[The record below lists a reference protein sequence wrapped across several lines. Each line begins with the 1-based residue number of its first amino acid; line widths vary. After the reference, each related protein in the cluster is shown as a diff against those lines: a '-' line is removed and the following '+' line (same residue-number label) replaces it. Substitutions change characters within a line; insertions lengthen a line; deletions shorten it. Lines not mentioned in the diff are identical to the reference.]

1 MFKIKLLTIGAS
13 LLLICFILIVWANAS
28 LLNLSQKKNHPKSN
42 LVPYI
47 KAVPNNGQ
55 DSSSEASLQIQLAKQ
70 DVVNRYGVSEQDLK
84 VIEVVDTNFGDGSLG
99 CPEPGKF
106 YTQGITSGWVVKL
119 KAEDKIY
126 EYHTNKTNTVIFC
139 Q

>member
-1 MFKIKLLTIGAS
+1 MLKIKLLTIGAS
-13 LLLICFILIVWANAS
+13 LLLISFMLIVWANAS
-28 LLNLSQKKNHPKSN
+28 LFNLSQKKNHPKSN

-47 KAVPNNGQ
+47 KAAPTNSQ
-55 DSSSEASLQIQLAKQ
+55 DSSGEASILIQLSKQ
-70 DVVNRYGVSEQDLK
+70 DATQRFGVSEQDLT
-84 VIEVVDTNFGDGSLG
+84 VAEVTDTNFGDGSLG

-106 YTQGITSGWVVKL
+106 YTQAIINGWVIKL
-119 KAEDKIY
+119 KAGDKIY